1 MMSHTLSIDE
11 AAAKLTELVRAMRPG
26 DEIVLTDADRPVAR
40 ILPSS
45 IPASE
50 RRPGRG
56 KGMLVVVDDDDQ
68 HLDDFQGY
76 MP

>member
-1 MMSHTLSIDE
+1 MSHILSIDE

-26 DEIVLTDADRPVAR
+26 DEIVLTDADRPIAR

-45 IPASE
+45 PPACE

-56 KGMLVVVDDDDQ
+56 KGMLIINEDDDQ